1 MQSYVPRHLAETISG
16 RLRNNPVAA
25 LLGPRQCGKSTLAQ
39 VIISRLPDSLYLDL
53 ERPSDRNKL
62 TDPETFFRL
71 NQGKLICLD
80 EIQRTP
86 DIFPVMRS
94 IIDEQRKNGQFLVL
108 GSASPDLI
116 RQSSETLA
124 GRISYLEL
132 TPFVLREIDHRRNA
146 MQQLWLRGGFPRS
159 FLAADDAASFEWR
172 LDFIR
177 TFLER
182 DIPQLGFRLQSQL
195 LDRFWRMVAHV
206 HGQLLNSSRLGESLG
221 VSHHTVRSYIDIL
234 EQTFILRVLPPYFA
248 NLKKRLVKSAKV
260 FVRDTG
266 LLHALLDIRTDND
279 LLGHPVYGSSWESF
293 VIENVLA
300 AMPDWRPSFYR
311 TASGSEIDLLLE
323 RGRKKVAVECK
334 VGSAPKLGKG
344 FWNALNDLDINE
356 AWVIAPVQEPYPIQA
371 GVVVAPLHHFLAQV
385 GNL

>member
-1 MQSYVPRHLAETISG
+1 MQSYIPRGLAQTISE
-16 RLRNNPVAA
+16 RLRNSPVTA
-25 LLGPRQCGKSTLAQ
+25 LLGPRQCGKSTLAR
-39 VIISRLPDSLYLDL
+39 IIIARLPDSLYLDL
-53 ERPSDRNKL
+53 ERPSDLNKL

-80 EIQRTP
+80 EIQRAP
-86 DIFPVMRS
+86 DIFSVMRS
-94 IIDEQRKNGQFLVL
+94 IIDAQAKNSQFLVL

-116 RQSSETLA
+116 RQSSESLA

-132 TPFVLREIDHRRNA
+132 TPFLLPEIDHRPNA
-146 MQQLWLRGGFPRS
+146 MQRLWLRGGFPRS
-159 FLAADDAASFEWR
+159 FLAADDAASFTWR
-172 LDFIR
+172 VDFIR

-182 DIPQLGFRLQSQL
+182 DIPQLGFRLEARL

-206 HGQLLNSSRLGESLG
+206 HGQLLNSSKLGESLG
-221 VSHHTVRSYIDIL
+221 VSHHTVRSYVDIM

-260 FVRDTG
+260 FIRDTG
-266 LLHALLDIRTDND
+266 LLHTLLDIKTDND
-279 LLGHPVYGSSWESF
+279 LLGHPVYGSSWEGF

-311 TASGSEIDLLLE
+311 TASGTEIDLVLE
-323 RGRKKVAVECK
+323 RGRKKLAIECK

-344 FWNALNDLDINE
+344 FWNALHDLDIKE
-356 AWVIAPVQEPYPIQA
+356 AWVIAPVEEPYPIQA
-371 GVVVAPLHHFLAQV
+371 GVIVSPLDHFLAQSEK
-385 GNL
+385 L

>member
-1 MQSYVPRHLAETISG
+1 MQSYVPRHLAKTISG
-16 RLRNNPVAA
+16 RLSNNPVAA

-39 VIISRLPDSLYLDL
+39 VIISKLPDSLYLDL

-132 TPFVLREIDHRRNA
+132 TPFVLQEIDHRRNA

-182 DIPQLGFRLQSQL
+182 DIPQLGFRLQSQF

-266 LLHALLDIRTDND
+266 LLHALLDIQTDNE

-293 VIENVLA
+293 VIENVLT

-344 FWNALNDLDINE
+344 FWNALNDLDIKE
-356 AWVIAPVQEPYPIQA
+356 AWVIAPVQEPYPIQS
-371 GVVVAPLHHFLAQV
+371 GVVVSPLHHFLAQA